1 METYKLKKGVVKSD
15 IGMMSLVYNPITETF
30 LVLNETAGKLLSLL
44 EQGKTTDNML
54 KGLNAIFKENRHG
67 AHHEYVQNFLSL
79 SLQNKIIEMTNGV
92 SPNFSDIKLPVTYGQ
107 SEQPVLKQFDKK
119 WILENHPDAIYDP
132 AFGDHWS
139 PGSGGV

>member
-1 METYKLKKGVVKSD
+1 MEIYKLKKGIVKSD
-15 IGMMSLVYNPITETF
+15 IGTMALVYNPKTETF

-44 EQGKTTDNML
+44 EQGKTNENML
-54 KGLNAIFKENRHG
+54 KGLNAIFKENRYG
-67 AHHEYVQNFLSL
+67 AHQEYVKNFLIL
-79 SLQNKIIEMTNGV
+79 VLQNEIVEITDDV
-92 SPNFSDIKLPVTYGQ
+92 VPNFSDIKLPVTYGQ

-139 PGSGGV
+139 PASGGH